1 MKRQNQLNIKRGLLS
16 KLVLLVAL
24 FLGSSNAWAQ
34 KSVSG
39 DGYSYGFENNNL
51 AAEGWTVAGD
61 NISSNTKIYYKTD
74 YGTVV
79 YSGDYSFQFRGNATP
94 YPPQFLISPQIEHSA
109 TGTDI
114 TFYYNNNG
122 SADGESFCVGYS
134 TSTNETSSF
143 GNWSDPVIVNK
154 GSGWVKYSA
163 TLNSTNINYI
173 AIKYTSQNKNKIS
186 IDDITISEAETYK
199 RPKNLSVSSF
209 DSSSATLTWDNGSD
223 ETAWEVAY
231 STKEDFDPK
240 TEGIKIP
247 VTENP
252 YTLTGLIDGVTYYAY
267 VRSNY
272 GGNYSEPSNK
282 ISFTPTDNLLLNDDS
297 NTNTNV
303 IIPTNAS
310 YEAHSQFIIPLQ
322 DLTSMTNGT
331 ISSLILYGYGTN
343 TSTLNATWPNTTFDV
358 FVNEINETAFSSSF
372 LEWGTNVCDDATLSI
387 NNGEMIINFETPYKY
402 EGGNLLIGIQKGTTG
417 SAVACGWYGKTEDT
431 NKSSAY
437 AKKSWA
443 GGSLTMSAE
452 KFSPKVKIY
461 FSSPT
466 IPVTLGSNGY
476 TTFACPR
483 PLDLTAENLPD
494 GLKAYRAEVSA
505 KEGKVRFKEINKKVV
520 ANTGILLAGTAN
532 KTYNIPVADSGDP
545 VGDNAFLVNSTGGTF
560 AAEDGYTYFGFKKN
574 SDPITFATFNP
585 STVAIPTNKA
595 YLKVETSKLPTE
607 AHQLVALFDDGETT
621 SLREIRNE
629 ELGIKNAVF
638 FNLNGQRVAQP
649 TKGLYI
655 VNGKKVLVP

>member
-34 KSVSG
+34 KELP
-39 DGYSYGFENNNL
+39 YSYGFENNNL
-51 AAEGWTVAGD
+51 ATEGWTIIDA
-61 NISSNTKIYYKTD
+61 ISNTSIQKKGA
-74 YGTVV
+74 YGVQVRT
-79 YSGDYSFQFRGNATP
+79 GDYSFRFNCGYNQTEYLVSPLLTSSPKGTDFSFYYMNATS
-94 YPPQFLISPQIEHSA
+94 YSKE
-109 TGTDI
+109 
-114 TFYYNNNG
+114 TFY
-122 SADGESFCVGYS
+122 VGYS
-134 TSTNETSSF
+134 TSEGAGEPQVSSF
-143 GNWSDPVIVNK
+143 TWLPDALVPAASM
-154 GSGWVKYSA
+154 SEFQKYDV
-163 TLNSTNINYI
+163 TFNNTNIKYV
-173 AIKYTSQNKNKIS
+173 AIKHVSANSHNVF

-223 ETAWEVAY
+223 ETAWEIAY

-272 GGNYSEPSNK
+272 GGNYSEFSNK
-282 ISFTPTDNLLLNDDS
+282 ISFIQTINLLLNDDS
-297 NTNTNV
+297 STNTYVPVPNYTYYASIGSQMV
-303 IIPTNAS
+303 IPAAKLTTIQNRNINK
-310 YEAHSQFIIPLQ
+310 IIFYAKE
-322 DLTSMTNGT
+322 
-331 ISSLILYGYGTN
+331 SSIDWTD
-343 TSTLNATWPNTTFDV
+343 ATFDV
-358 FVNEINETAFSSSF
+358 YLNEVETTTYASSSPS
-372 LEWGTNVCDDATLSI
+372 LKEWGTRVKENAVFNVIDGELTI
-387 NNGEMIINFETPYKY
+387 NLDQPFPYTS
-402 EGGNLLIGIQKGTTG
+402 GNLLIGIQRISATT
-417 SAVACGWYGKTEDT
+417 SSVTSTWYGVTEETDYT
-431 NKSSAY
+431 SVYYSKYGPTSTQYNNPV
-437 AKKSWA
+437 
-443 GGSLTMSAE
+443 
-452 KFSPKVKIY
+452 KFSPKVTLETGT
-461 FSSPT
+461 ST

-483 PLDLTAENLPD
+483 PLDLTALPD
-494 GLKAYRAEVSA
+494 ELKAYRAEVSA
-505 KEGKVRFKEINKKVV
+505 EEGKVRFREINQKVA
-520 ANTGILLAGTAN
+520 ANTGILLASTDN
-532 KTYNIPVADSGDP
+532 ETYTYNIPVADSGDP
-545 VGDNAFLVNSTGGTF
+545 VDGNAFLVNSTGGTF
-560 AAEDGYTYFGFKKN
+560 LADDGYTYFGFKKN
-574 SDPITFATFNP
+574 SDPITFATFDP

-595 YLKVETSKLPTE
+595 YLKVKTSELPTE
-607 AHQLVALFDDGETT
+607 ARQLVAVFDDGETT